1 MSAVARFISDVV
13 EDVVDAVGDVV
24 ESVVDVVADAA
35 EWVGDTVQAVLDDP
49 LPVLLSVAGSFI
61 GIPPMVT
68 NAAITA
74 ARGGDLGD
82 IALSVGTAY
91 FAPTVSNSISSTL
104 SSAIG
109 DSIVNQTVS
118 NVVVDGISKGLVSGT
133 ISELRGGDF
142 DDGFAGG
149 FTGTVVGAGVTE
161 LSNFVSDNVFTE
173 LPDLGAFG
181 NIAEKAIT
189 SGITAEVTGRGDFD
203 SAFTNSFVNNA
214 ANVGATYITNT
225 ISDQFNTAVTTDQ
238 TFNNAGDDD
247 DTDYVALTTPL
258 DDSWNDTSGIVG
270 TGAGIPDELVDE
282 VEVSDI
288 GQGTTSI
295 QNDPMVVE
303 AVAEDIV
310 TDDVVTDDVVTTNLI
325 NDTLTDDSTI
335 STSADDLIDDTLTA
349 DLTGFTTST
358 DGDSNVVQDI
368 VAEDVTDLID
378 EYEGSDD
385 VADETLF
392 TNLTGFDDPTEITLL
407 DDEEVV
413 SDDVSDL
420 VSAYTPTEDQDEV
433 LTTSTIP
440 EFQIGED
447 QEELLA
453 STTPDLDDAE
463 IADIVDGLGG
473 LSMVGGTQAP
483 VQEEEPISRVASR
496 DEAEQVIRPED
507 LYDDVTANLVTT
519 PMDETEK
526 PTDVFGRPIG
536 GLQAGLTRDAGGA
549 GKNLVTGALNQILKP
564 ALRQGITKT
573 LKRQVAR
580 PATPKPKPKRVVPV
594 KAAPRRLSATQLAA
608 LQNRQQVQAPNAAA
622 PTRKPAAQKVDVATL
637 SPLKDITSL
646 SALLAGGK
654 GQG

>member
-74 ARGGDLGD
+74 SRGGDLGD
-82 IALSVGTAY
+82 IALSMGTSY
-91 FAPTVSNSISSTL
+91 FAPAATNAISSTL

-109 DSIVNQTVS
+109 DTIVNQAVSDTVVNAVS
-118 NVVVDGISKGLVSGT
+118 RGLVSGT
-133 ISELRGGDF
+133 IAEIRDGDF
-142 DDGFAGG
+142 SDGFAGG
-149 FTGTVVGAGVTE
+149 FTGTLVQAGVTE
-161 LSNFVSDNVFTE
+161 LTSYVQPEIAALAADIGLDQNAANIITNVGT
-173 LPDLGAFG
+173 
-181 NIAEKAIT
+181 KALT
-189 SGITAEVTGRGDFD
+189 AGITAEVTGRSDFETQ
-203 SAFTNSFVNNA
+203 FTNNLVNSA
-214 ANVGATYITNT
+214 ANIGANYLTNT

-238 TFNNAGDDD
+238 TFNGAGDED

-258 DDSWNDTSGIVG
+258 DDSWNDTSGLVG

-295 QNDPMVVE
+295 QDDPMVVE
-303 AVAEDIV
+303 AVA
-310 TDDVVTDDVVTTNLI
+310 DDVIATDLI

-349 DLTGFTTST
+349 DLAGFTTPT
-358 DGDSNVVQDI
+358 DGGGDVVQDV
-368 VAEDVTDLID
+368 VAEDVTDLIN
-378 EYEGSDD
+378 EYGGSAD
-385 VADETLF
+385 VAEEPLF

-433 LTTSTIP
+433 LTTSTVP
-440 EFQIGED
+440 EFQVGED

-453 STTPDLDDAE
+453 STTPDFDDAE

-483 VQEEEPISRVASR
+483 VQEEEPISQVASR
-496 DEAEQVIRPED
+496 DEAGQVIRPED

-519 PMDETEK
+519 PIDETEK

-536 GLQAGLTRDAGGA
+536 GLQSGLTRDAGGA

-608 LQNRQQVQAPNAAA
+608 LQNRQQMQAPNAAA